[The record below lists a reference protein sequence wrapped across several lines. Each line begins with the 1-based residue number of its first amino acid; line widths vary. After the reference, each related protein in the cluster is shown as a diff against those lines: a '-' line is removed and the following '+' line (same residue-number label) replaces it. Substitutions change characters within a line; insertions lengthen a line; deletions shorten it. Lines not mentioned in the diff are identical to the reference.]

1 LIGRIDFDDIN
12 PIDRTAELSIVL
24 GEQQSRGHG
33 YGRDAMRVLIE
44 HLFNDRQIEKIW
56 LSVIVFNTPAIR
68 LYESLGFSRE
78 GSLRKTIWLDG
89 QWHDL
94 LLMGLFRTDY
104 RLAG

>member
-1 LIGRIDFDDIN
+1 
-12 PIDRTAELSIVL
+12 
-24 GEQQSRGHG
+24 
-33 YGRDAMRVLIE
+33 MRVLIE